1 MTAETITPQARR
13 TKGLSQVLTEVVAA
27 EFIATGF
34 LLIAVIGS
42 GIIAE
47 RRAGGSVG
55 LALLANAIV
64 VVALPLLRR
73 WNADPA

>member
-1 MTAETITPQARR
+1 MTAEMITRQARR
-13 TKGLSQVLTEVVAA
+13 TKGLSHVLTE
-27 EFIATGF
+27 
-34 LLIAVIGS
+34 VIGS